1 MNNLTHLAIVIGS
14 LRMGGAEKAAV
25 HLANEFSARGIRV
38 DVVLVNAIGEFMK
51 SLEPAV
57 RVVDLHAGKTRKAGK
72 PFYNYLRKENPQV
85 VIAIQSH
92 VQLMVLMTRHRYRLN
107 VPVILNEQSLFSA
120 NVPAQGL
127 KNILFRLLIK
137 KYFPMADAVAAVS
150 TASALDFTN
159 SFPELKGRVDIIYNP
174 VLPNAVPQTNF
185 SVPDHPFF
193 RDRKGTVIMSAGRL
207 APSKDFPTLLRAFGL
222 LKNEF
227 DARLIILGEGEERP
241 NLLQLADELNI
252 KESISLPGFIS
263 NPMSWMNY
271 ASVFVLCSEY
281 EGLPFVLV
289 EAMAAGCQVVST
301 DCPGGSAEILG
312 DGKYGALVPVH
323 DHISLASAISEAL
336 KHPLDAQQI
345 RRRSEEFTAPKVVSN
360 YLELISQLINRNEQ
374 RP

>member
-25 HLANEFSARGIRV
+25 HLANEFASRGIRV
-38 DVVLVNAIGEFMK
+38 DLVLVNADGEFMS
-51 SLEPAV
+51 SLDPAV
-57 RVVDLHAGKTRKAGK
+57 RVVDLQAGKTRNAGK

-85 VIAIQSH
+85 IIAIQSH
-92 VQLMVLMTRHRYRLN
+92 VQLMVLMTRHRYRMKI
-107 VPVILNEQSLFSA
+107 PVILNEQSLFSA

-127 KNILFRLLIK
+127 KNFIFRLLIK

-159 SFPELKGRVDIIYNP
+159 CFPELKGRVDIIYNP
-174 VLPNAVPQTNF
+174 VLSKVVPVTKFQI
-185 SVPDHPFF
+185 PDHPFLH
-193 RDRKGTVIMSAGRL
+193 DKTISVIMSAGRL
-207 APSKDFPTLLRAFGL
+207 VPSKDFPTLLRAFAVMN
-222 LKNEF
+222 KAHN
-227 DARLIILGEGEERP
+227 ARLIILGEGGERG
-241 NLLQLADELNI
+241 NLIALSAELGI
-252 KESISLPGFIS
+252 KDFVSLPGFIS

-271 ASVFVLCSEY
+271 ASVFVLSSEY

-301 DCPGGSAEILG
+301 DCPGGSSEILG

-323 DHISLASAISEAL
+323 DHISLAAAISEAI
-336 KHPLDAQQI
+336 KHPIDAQQI

-360 YLELISQLINRNEQ
+360 YLELISKLINRNEQ